1 MAGGKASRKV
11 GNLLEQMVLG
21 GMEDDTAQQNLLAF
35 QKNNQMSSLSSYK
48 AAPWMAALTDFMTNH
63 RQNKL
68 QREANEE
75 KKRNRNSMMEY
86 AKKREEQEMREAEEA
101 RAEKARKE
109 AKEDSWKEREFQ
121 LKSADQRSRERH
133 RATMEGI
140 AQKKSIYKEQD
151 QENKKYEKF
160 ADKIT
165 DPQEKLRYLS
175 NPQKYASQLRQKQA
189 GGIKGLWQG
198 ATGFGKESNAYTLAP
213 SKPQRPTGQNI
224 QNAGRAQLLSQ
235 ARKIKRGYF

>member
-1 MAGGKASRKV
+1 MGKASKKI
-11 GNLLEQMVLG
+11 GNILDQMVLG
-21 GMEDDTAQQNLLAF
+21 GLEDDTAQQNLQAF
-35 QKNNQMSSLSSYK
+35 QKNNQMSSLGAYK
-48 AAPWMAALTDFMTNH
+48 AAPWISALNDFMANH

-86 AKKREEQEMREAEEA
+86 AKKREEEDRREAEEA

-109 AKEDSWKEREFQ
+109 ARDESWKEREFQ

-151 QENKKYEKF
+151 QENKKYEKL

-165 DPQEKLRYLS
+165 DPQEKLRYMS

-189 GGIKGLWQG
+189 GGLKGLWQG

-213 SKPQRPTGQNI
+213 SRPQRSAAQNI
-224 QNAGRAQLLSQ
+224 QHAGSRAEKEAM